1 MREYNGLKFIERH
14 LGSLHGF
21 GAVHPISSSESPK
34 YVVTSFHEGRSL
46 RTVVEDA
53 VARGRPDTMNEAAA
67 HLRAVARWL
76 AALRRVE
83 PIRDA
88 ALSAESVMGDIAA
101 RAAEM
106 PIRCRTA
113 VDHGLAAS
121 RALIE
126 SLTEAERALIP
137 LRRPSHGD
145 LAPQNFIVEP
155 SGRLVPID
163 LESFDHRPLDID
175 VAGMRTRLEHAGLLR
190 RATRLRAES
199 LWRAFIDA
207 YVEEGASARFAAV
220 CYLHRLFANLA
231 WETATAK
238 VIGRAGGRTPR
249 TRIRTWLWVRNR
261 LAWLKGLTSAVEEM
275 QARFMTTL

>member
-1 MREYNGLKFIERH
+1 MREYNGLKFIEQH
-14 LGSLHGF
+14 LGSLPGF
-21 GAVHPISSSESPK
+21 GAVHPVSVSESPK

-46 RTVVEDA
+46 RAIVEDA

-83 PIRDA
+83 PIPDA
-88 ALSAESVMGDIAA
+88 TLSAESVIGDIAA

-106 PIRCRTA
+106 PSQFRA
-113 VDHGLAAS
+113 AADHGVAVS
-121 RALIE
+121 SSLIE
-126 SLTEAERALIP
+126 ALTEAERALTRI
-137 LRRPSHGD
+137 RFASHGD

-175 VAGMRTRLEHAGLLR
+175 VAGMRTRLEHAGLLGR
-190 RATRLRAES
+190 VARLRAES
-199 LWRAFIDA
+199 LWRAFIDG
-207 YVEEGASARFAAV
+207 YVKEGASPRFAAV

-238 VIGRAGGRTPR
+238 ASGRAGGRSLR

-261 LAWLKGLTSAVEEM
+261 LAWLKGLTLEDGEI